1 MVSVLDS
8 DASPIRLTLVAE
20 DPLARGALSRTLAE
34 QGGDIAVIAAGT
46 LAEVEAS
53 RPELAPDVVL
63 WDVGLHPA
71 ESGGRLDAPE
81 LGAPVLALVPD
92 ESAGE
97 GALSAG
103 ARGLLFRDVAP
114 APLFAALRA
123 VARGLN
129 VFDPA
134 LASVRATPRAAAS
147 THGPGG
153 PESLTPREREVLA
166 LLAEGLSNKS
176 IADRLGISEHTAKFH
191 VNAVMAKLGVQRRT
205 EAVVRAARMGLV
217 TL

>member
-1 MVSVLDS
+1 MRDS
-8 DASPIRLTLVAE
+8 DTTPLRLTLVAE
-20 DPLARGALSRTLAE
+20 DPLARGALSRALSE
-34 QGGDIAVIAAGT
+34 QASNLIVSASGT
-46 LAEVEAS
+46 LAEVESS
-53 RPELAPDVVL
+53 RPETPEVVL

-71 ESGGRLDAPE
+71 DSSGRLDAPD

-92 ESAGE
+92 ETAGE

-114 APLFAALRA
+114 APLLAALRA
-123 VARGLN
+123 VAHGLT

-134 LASVRATPRAAAS
+134 LASVRASARTSTTTATPE
-147 THGPGG
+147 G
-153 PESLTPREREVLA
+153 LTPREREVLA
-166 LLAEGLSNKS
+166 LLAEGLSNKA
-176 IADRLGISEHTAKFH
+176 IADRLAISEHTAKFH
-191 VNAVMAKLGVQRRT
+191 VNAVLAKLGVQRRT

>member
-1 MVSVLDS
+1 MLDS
-8 DASPIRLTLVAE
+8 DASPVRLALVAE
-20 DPLARGALSRTLAE
+20 DPLARGALSRALSE
-34 QGGDIAVIAAGT
+34 QGSGLVVIASGT
-46 LAEVEAS
+46 LAEVESS
-53 RPELAPDVVL
+53 RSDAAPDVVL
-63 WDVGLHPA
+63 WDVGLHPS
-71 ESGGRLDAPE
+71 EPGGRLDAPD

-114 APLFAALRA
+114 ATLLAALRA
-123 VARGLN
+123 VARGLS

-134 LASVRATPRAAAS
+134 LSTLRTPARNASSTAS
-147 THGPGG
+147 
-153 PESLTPREREVLA
+153 PEGLTPREREVLA
-166 LLAEGLSNKS
+166 LLAEGLSNKA
-176 IADRLGISEHTAKFH
+176 IADRLDISEHTAKFH
-191 VNAVMAKLGVQRRT
+191 VNAVLAKLGVQRRT

>member
-1 MVSVLDS
+1 MLDS
-8 DASPIRLTLVAE
+8 DASPVRLALVAE
-20 DPLARGALSRTLAE
+20 DPLARGALSRALSE
-34 QGGDIAVIAAGT
+34 QGGDLAVIASGT
-46 LAEVEAS
+46 LAEVDAS
-53 RPELAPDVVL
+53 RSEAAPDVVL

-71 ESGGRLDAPE
+71 EPGGRLDAPD

-114 APLFAALRA
+114 APLLAALRA
-123 VARGLN
+123 VARGLT

-134 LASVRATPRAAAS
+134 LATLRATPRAS
-147 THGPGG
+147 TPTVT
-153 PESLTPREREVLA
+153 PEGLTPREREVLA
-166 LLAEGLSNKS
+166 LLAEGLSNKA
-176 IADRLGISEHTAKFH
+176 IADRLDISEHTAKFH
-191 VNAVMAKLGVQRRT
+191 VNAVLAKLGVQRRT

>member
-1 MVSVLDS
+1 MLDS
-8 DASPIRLTLVAE
+8 DASPVRLTLVAE
-20 DPLARGALSRTLAE
+20 DPLARGALSRILAE

-46 LAEVEAS
+46 LAEVESS

-63 WDVGLHPA
+63 WDVGLHPTEA
-71 ESGGRLDAPE
+71 SGRLDAPE

-92 ESAGE
+92 EPTAE

-114 APLFAALRA
+114 APLLAALRA
-123 VARGLN
+123 VARGLT

-134 LASVRATPRAAAS
+134 LAAVRNTPRAAAS
-147 THGPGG
+147 TSSSSG

-166 LLAEGLSNKS
+166 LLAEGLSNKA
-176 IADRLGISEHTAKFH
+176 IADRLDISEHTAKFH
-191 VNAVMAKLGVQRRT
+191 VNAVLAKLGVQRRT